1 MTIVLADADAHFR
14 DRLKKRLEKITGVHV
29 VGESSDSEETTA
41 MILNRK
47 PDIVILNSS
56 LRDGLGIEVLRHIKR
71 LMVPPT
77 IIVVTDDPSRD
88 NKTACSLAGADFI
101 FEKVTEDHKM
111 INTVRLLCVPHG
123 QIQASD
129 PPLPRSMSDQRSS
142 AIVIYPPVVSVLSFK
157 LTALPRAD

>member
-14 DRLKKRLEKITGVHV
+14 DRLKKRLEKITGVTV

-47 PDIVILNSS
+47 PDVAILNSS
-56 LRDGLGIEVLRHIKR
+56 FQDGSGIDILQHIGQ

-88 NKTACSLAGADFI
+88 NKNAYSAAGADFL
-101 FEKVTEDHKM
+101 FEKAKEDRKV
-111 INTVRLLCVPHG
+111 INTVRLLSVPHR
-123 QIQASD
+123 QIE
-129 PPLPRSMSDQRSS
+129 
-142 AIVIYPPVVSVLSFK
+142 
-157 LTALPRAD
+157 ALDWLATLDD

>member
-47 PDIVILNSS
+47 PDIAILNLS
-56 LRDGLGIEVLRHIKR
+56 LRDGCGIEALRHIKQ
-71 LMVPPT
+71 LMVPPI

-88 NKTACSLAGADFI
+88 NKTACSLAGADF
-101 FEKVTEDHKM
+101 FFGKATEAQT
-111 INTVRLLCVPHG
+111 IVNTIRLLHVP
-123 QIQASD
+123 QNRIEASD
-129 PPLPRSMSDQRSS
+129 FPIATIDE
-142 AIVIYPPVVSVLSFK
+142 
-157 LTALPRAD
+157 

>member
-1 MTIVLADADAHFR
+1 MNIVLADADVHFR
-14 DRLKKRLEKITGVHV
+14 DRLKKRLEKISGVNV
-29 VGESSDSEETTA
+29 VGESSDSEEAAA

-47 PDIVILNSS
+47 PEIAILNSS

-101 FEKVTEDHKM
+101 FDKATEDHEM
-111 INTVRLLCVPHG
+111 INAVRLLCVPHN
-123 QIQASD
+123 Q
-129 PPLPRSMSDQRSS
+129 
-142 AIVIYPPVVSVLSFK
+142 
-157 LTALPRAD
+157 TEALDSPIATIDN

>member
-14 DRLKKRLEKITGVHV
+14 DRLKKRLEKISGAHV

-47 PDIVILNSS
+47 PDIAILYCS
-56 LRDGLGIEVLRHIKR
+56 LRDGRGIEVLRHIKR

-88 NKTACSLAGADFI
+88 NKTSCSLAGADFI
-101 FEKVTEDHKM
+101 FKKATEDHKM
-111 INTVRLLCVPHG
+111 INTVRLLCKP
-123 QIQASD
+123 QNQTQTLDSPIATPD
-129 PPLPRSMSDQRSS
+129 E
-142 AIVIYPPVVSVLSFK
+142 
-157 LTALPRAD
+157 